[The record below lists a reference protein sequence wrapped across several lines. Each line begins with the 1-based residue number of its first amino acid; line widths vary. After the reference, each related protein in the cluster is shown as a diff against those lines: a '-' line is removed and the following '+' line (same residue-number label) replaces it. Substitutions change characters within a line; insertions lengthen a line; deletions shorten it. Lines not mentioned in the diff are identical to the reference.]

1 MTKGSTLCGRRCK
14 LVHKAGQHIHFIGI
28 GGVGMS
34 GIAQLLLGLGHKVSG
49 SDHKASQVTE
59 RLQALG
65 AVCYTGHRTRQVEGA
80 DKVVVSSAIR
90 EDNEELRAA
99 RSRNIPVMRR
109 GEMLAWLMAGK
120 KGIAVAGTHGKTT
133 TTAMIS
139 LLLARTGLDPTI
151 LVGGELDAIGGNAVL
166 GRSEWLVAEADESD
180 GSFLLL
186 DPFVAVVTNIEDD
199 HMEHYGSQE
208 EITGAF
214 VRFLSRIP
222 PDGTA
227 VLCTDDPGV
236 RDVLP
241 VYRGNRRTYGEHGS
255 PDFLLRVTALSGL
268 AAQGEISYRGRL
280 LGTLRLGVPGR
291 HNLLNACGA
300 VAAGILAGVPFADAA
315 AVLARFR
322 GVRRRFEIVG
332 EKCGVTVVDDYA
344 HHPSEIKATLKAAT
358 QVGSGSGRIV
368 ACFQPHRFT
377 RTKRLAGE
385 FAGAFDDADLVIVSD
400 VYSAGEKPLDGV
412 SGLSI
417 MDAFRGRN
425 GRVVMYR
432 PTIPEVVDYLAG
444 EVRPGDL
451 VLTLGAGDIYRAGRE
466 LLTRL
471 QDGE

>member
-1 MTKGSTLCGRRCK
+1 
-14 LVHKAGQHIHFIGI
+14 
-28 GGVGMS
+28 MS

-139 LLLARTGLDPTI
+139 LLLAQNGLDPTI

-166 GRSEWLVAEADESD
+166 GQSDWLVAEADESD

-186 DPFVAVVTNIEDD
+186 DPFIAVVTNIEDD
-199 HMEHYGSQE
+199 HLEHYGSQE

-214 VRFLSRIP
+214 VRFLDRIS

-227 VLCTDDPGV
+227 VLCSDDPGV
-236 RDVLP
+236 RAALGT
-241 VYRGNRRTYGEHGS
+241 YRGKRLTYGEQGS
-255 PDFLLRVTALSGL
+255 PDFLIRVTELSGL
-268 AAQGEISYRGRL
+268 SSEGEISYRGRL

-291 HNLLNACGA
+291 HNLLNACA
-300 VAAGILAGVPFADAA
+300 AIAAGTFAGLAFPAMA
-315 AVLARFR
+315 AVLAGFR

-332 EKCGVTVVDDYA
+332 ERRGITVVDDYA
-344 HHPSEIKATLKAAT
+344 HHPSEIRATLAAAT
-358 QVGSGSGRIV
+358 QAAGTRGSGSGRIV
-368 ACFQPHRFT
+368 ACFQPHRFS
-377 RTKRLAGE
+377 RTKRLAAE
-385 FAGAFDDADLVIVSD
+385 FARAFDDADLVIVSD

-417 MDAFRGRN
+417 MDAFQTRN
-425 GRVVMYR
+425 GRLVMYR
-432 PTIPEVVDYLAG
+432 PTIPEVVDCLAG
-444 EVRPGDL
+444 VVRPGDL

-471 QDGE
+471 QNGE